1 MSLTRTAL
9 LKPSIVCLEAIAGY
23 QIPLLYQ
30 KKSLCKDISFICV
43 NPLVVSS
50 SWLSLACVLL
60 MIISP
65 LGWAQAK
72 EAVLSLTMAS
82 FLVG

>member
-1 MSLTRTAL
+1 
-9 LKPSIVCLEAIAGY
+9 
-23 QIPLLYQ
+23 
-30 KKSLCKDISFICV
+30 
-43 NPLVVSS
+43 
-50 SWLSLACVLL
+50 

>member
-1 MSLTRTAL
+1 MNVTRTAL

-30 KKSLCKDISFICV
+30 KKLVQRHFFICA

-50 SWLSLACVLL
+50 SWLSLECALL